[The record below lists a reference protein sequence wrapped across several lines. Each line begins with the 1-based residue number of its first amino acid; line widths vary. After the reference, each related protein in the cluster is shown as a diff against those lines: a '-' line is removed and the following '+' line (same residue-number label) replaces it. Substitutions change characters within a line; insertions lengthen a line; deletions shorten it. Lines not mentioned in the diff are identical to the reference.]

1 MKLITSG
8 LIALSTLIQTGFAA
22 SPLAPQQ
29 PNIIVFL
36 VDDMGVM
43 DTSVPMLVDAEGK
56 PKRYPLND
64 WYRTPSM
71 ERLAASGIRFSQFY
85 AQSVCSPTRTSLI
98 TGQNATRHRVTNWI
112 TPTGN
117 NAGPRGPRNWKWE
130 GLGKSDTT
138 LPSVLRNAGYRT
150 IHIGKAHFGP
160 KGSEGADPANIGFDI
175 NIAGDCWG
183 QPKSYFSEDHFCNH
197 PKYSNPTHNI
207 PHLEKYYDSGTF
219 LTEALTREA
228 TNQIEKSVKDRKPF
242 YLNLAHYAVHT
253 PFQADPRFLSHYV
266 NSKKLV
272 PAQAFA
278 TLIEGIDKSLG
289 DILDELERL
298 GIAENTLIIFLGDN
312 GTDAPL
318 GGNHDMAC
326 AAPLRGKKA
335 TCYEGGMRV
344 PFIAAWA
351 KPNPSNPLQ
360 SRFPITPNTIQT
372 QLGTVMDVF
381 PTVLDAAGVSVPK
394 THALDGSSLRTLLT
408 AQKDPSRKEV
418 FLMHYPH
425 KHRSSYFTSYRSGD
439 WKLIYHYNPDKPS
452 QPTQELFNLSKDPS
466 EENDLARTNPEKVT
480 AMIQA
485 MAQQLEAEGALYPV
499 DKDGHSLKP
508 QALAPSLQ

>member
-1 MKLITSG
+1 MKLVIHS
-8 LIALSTLIQTGFAA
+8 LIALSTLIHTGVAAPSTASQT
-22 SPLAPQQ
+22 

-43 DTSVPMLVDAEGK
+43 DTSVPMLVDALGH
-56 PKRYPLND
+56 PDRHPLND

-71 ERLAASGIRFSQFY
+71 ERLAARGIRFSQFY
-85 AQSVCSPTRTSLI
+85 AQSVCSPTRTSLM
-98 TGQNATRHRVTNWI
+98 TGQNSTRHRVTNWI
-112 TPTGN
+112 APTQN
-117 NAGPRGPRNWKWE
+117 NAGSHGPKNWKWE
-130 GLGKSDTT
+130 GLGKSDIT
-138 LPSVLRNAGYRT
+138 LPRVLGDAGYRT

-160 KGSEGADPANIGFDI
+160 KGSEGANPLTIGFDI

-183 QPKSYFSEDHFCNH
+183 QPKSYFSEDHFGNH

-207 PHLEKYYDSGTF
+207 PHLEKHYGSGTF

-228 TNQIEKSVKDRKPF
+228 TDQIAQSVKDGKPF
-242 YLNLAHYAVHT
+242 YLNLAHYAVHS
-253 PFQADPRFLSHYV
+253 PFQADPRFRANYAG
-266 NSKKLV
+266 SKKPV
-272 PAQAFA
+272 AAQAFA

-318 GGNHDMAC
+318 GGERAVAC

-360 SRFPITPNTIQT
+360 SRFPITPNTMQT

-381 PTVLDAAGVSVPK
+381 PTVLDAAGVSTPPAHV
-394 THALDGSSLRTLLT
+394 LDGSSLRTLLT
-408 AQKDPSRKEV
+408 AAKDPSRKQV

-425 KHRSSYFTSYRSGD
+425 EHRSSYFTSYRSGD
-439 WKLIYHYNPDKPS
+439 WKLIHHYNPDNPAK
-452 QPTQELFNLSKDPS
+452 PTQELFNLATDPS
-466 EENDLARTNPEKVT
+466 EKNNLAITKPEQVR

-485 MAQQLEAEGALYPV
+485 MAQQLEDEDALYPN
-499 DKDGHSLKP
+499 DNEGNPLKP
-508 QALAPSLQ
+508 LVVGP